1 MAKRNYFQEI
11 KTVEYKPIENNKVY
25 IILISKL
32 PLSQTEY
39 SVTIHEELSY
49 SNNELTHLNLRYYEH
64 RRWLEK
70 YIDNIK
76 SKSKI
81 AGVYFGNGSCL
92 GDNHYPLEIYI
103 RDNYK
108 VDFLKDLNITL

>member
-1 MAKRNYFQEI
+1 MANYKLPEI
-11 KTVEYKPIENNKVY
+11 TKAIYKPIENNKVY
-25 IILISKL
+25 IILVSRL
-32 PLSQTEY
+32 PLSLTEY
-39 SVTIHEELSY
+39 CVSIHEDY
-49 SNNELTHLNLRYYEH
+49 SDHDNEIHHLDLHCYGH

-70 YIDNIK
+70 YIQNIK

-103 RDNYK
+103 RDYYK